1 MAERIC
7 NVCFTPESGHSS
19 ARLDVRYGPATN
31 IPWYINRSM
40 KRGEFK
46 IFRCGIAGV
55 DAVESDTY
63 HIFPRHTHEQFG
75 IGVIQRGAQK
85 SLSGRG
91 MVEAGAG
98 DVITVNPGEVHDGAP
113 IGGVSRS
120 WKMLYFDPSLLTE
133 AMLDITE
140 GKTRTYEFCRPVIS
154 DAAVA
159 GRFLKLF
166 SVCTKNGDG
175 HAALQSEGL
184 RLMLLPS
191 LTWERNGFCV
201 QRSVAKAIFV
211 AKCLIDDSPAS
222 PITLSDLARA
232 SGMSRFQVLR
242 GFVKATGLTPHA
254 YLVQRRID
262 IARRLISRG
271 APLAEA
277 ATGSGFADQ
286 SYMTRIFARK
296 YGISPGAYARAKG

>member
-1 MAERIC
+1 
-7 NVCFTPESGHSS
+7 
-19 ARLDVRYGPATN
+19 
-31 IPWYINRSM
+31 M
-40 KRGEFK
+40 KSGEFK
-46 IFRCGIAGV
+46 TFRCGIAGV
-55 DAVESDTY
+55 DAVESDTC

-75 IGVIQRGAQK
+75 IGVIQHGAQK
-85 SLSGRG
+85 SFSGHG

-120 WKMLYFDPSLLTE
+120 WRMLYFAPSLLAE

-140 GKTRTYEFCRPVIS
+140 GKTRSYEFCRPVIS

-166 SVCTKNGDG
+166 SACTKDG
-175 HAALQSEGL
+175 AEHALQSEGL
-184 RLMLLPS
+184 LLMVLPS
-191 LTWERNGFCV
+191 LTCGR
-201 QRSVAKAIFV
+201 QRLCAQQSIAKAIFA
-211 AKCLIDDSPAS
+211 AKGLIDDNPAL

-262 IARRLISRG
+262 LARGLIARG
-271 APLAEA
+271 APMAEA
-277 ATGSGFADQ
+277 ASACGFADQ
-286 SYMTRIFARK
+286 SHMTRVFARK
-296 YGISPGAYARAKG
+296 YGISPGAYARAKS

>member
-1 MAERIC
+1 
-7 NVCFTPESGHSS
+7 
-19 ARLDVRYGPATN
+19 
-31 IPWYINRSM
+31 M

-46 IFRCGIAGV
+46 IFRCGIAGM
-55 DAVESDTY
+55 DAVESDTR

-120 WKMLYFDPSLLTE
+120 WRMLYFDPSLLAETI
-133 AMLDITE
+133 LDISE

-159 GRFLKLF
+159 NRFRKLF
-166 SVCTKNGDG
+166 SACTKDGEG

-184 RLMLLPS
+184 LLMLLPS
-191 LTWERNGFCV
+191 LTCGRNGFGV
-201 QRSVAKAIFV
+201 QQSIAKAIFIG
-211 AKCLIDDSPAS
+211 KCLIDDSPAS

-232 SGMSRFQVLR
+232 SRLSRFQFLR

-262 IARRLISRG
+262 IARRLISHG
-271 APLAEA
+271 NPLAEA
-277 ATGSGFADQ
+277 AIGSGFADQ
-286 SYMTRIFARK
+286 SHMTRIFARK
-296 YGISPGAYARAKG
+296 YGISPGAYARAKS